1 MITRGPDSDFPSSPP
16 LRLLRVIYSPCDDAR
31 PNAAGI
37 FERRQFENV
46 ERGGGE
52 VKNDRVGRGW
62 MKFHFDVI
70 NSAYG
75 AFAKKIFGIFSI
87 RNRGR
92 PLFLLPP
99 PSPPSCFG
107 SRGLKEL
114 FIFLLRRENNSAG
127 ELGCSFSPHPEGE
140 RVPVTSQNSI
150 LEFPWA
156 NIGRAGY
163 YQPLKVIDQISIYR
177 LSLLSEHE
185 IQLGWNRWI
194 SSSRS
199 EIFPNFPSDWT

>member
-127 ELGCSFSPHPEGE
+127 ELGCSFSPPPGGEG
-140 RVPVTSQNSI
+140 S
-150 LEFPWA
+150 
-156 NIGRAGY
+156 G
-163 YQPLKVIDQISIYR
+163 YQPEFYSRISMGKHWPCR
-177 LSLLSEHE
+177 LLPTSEGH
-185 IQLGWNRWI
+185 
-194 SSSRS
+194 RS
-199 EIFPNFPSDWT
+199 NLNL